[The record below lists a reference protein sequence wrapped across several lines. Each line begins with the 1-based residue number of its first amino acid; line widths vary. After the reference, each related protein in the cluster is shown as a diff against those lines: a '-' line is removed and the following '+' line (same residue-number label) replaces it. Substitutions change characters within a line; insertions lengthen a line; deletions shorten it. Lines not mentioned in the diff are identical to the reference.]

1 MNADFSPPTGF
12 LAAAFLGGFLATGLL
27 GGAFFLVA
35 TFLTTFLGAA
45 FLTTFLGAAFL
56 GAAFLATFLT
66 TFLAACE
73 RKRGR
78 LPRQKM
84 NPSSRLT
91 PIRMGLHSGRV
102 VVWAHPVTRWL
113 ARGLVKLRLTF
124 FGAAFEPPPNMETPS
139 VTRTELARCELDA
152 TTPLDGAAGRT
163 EKALAEPTSATSA
176 KASLMVV

>member
-27 GGAFFLVA
+27 GGAFFLAA
-35 TFLTTFLGAA
+35 T

-139 VTRTELARCELDA
+139 ATRTELARCELDA
-152 TTPLDGAAGRT
+152 MTPLDGAAGRT